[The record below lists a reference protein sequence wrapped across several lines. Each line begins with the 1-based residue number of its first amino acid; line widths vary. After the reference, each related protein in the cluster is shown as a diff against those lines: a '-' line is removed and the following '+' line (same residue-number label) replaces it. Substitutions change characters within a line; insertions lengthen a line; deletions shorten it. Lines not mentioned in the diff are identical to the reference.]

1 MEVKTNKKNLQKPTN
16 RLIESV
22 KNSIEDVSD
31 IDLNDLAELISEPS
45 PVTKSIKSQTQNKPV
60 VNKLFVSAMQ

>member
-45 PVTKSIKSQTQNKPV
+45 PVTKSIKS
-60 VNKLFVSAMQ
+60 